1 MNEWKMGNE
10 HKKDFMI
17 NIHKSYVVELGFKLR
32 KFAGIYV
39 PQNS

>member
-1 MNEWKMGNE
+1 MNEWKVGND

-17 NIHKSYVVELGFKLR
+17 DLHKSYVVELGFKLG

-39 PQNS
+39 SQIS